1 MNADEPLTCP
11 IWASFEEVMT
21 ILTLVVLSAT
31 PRALSLGNAPLKL
44 PLELIRLNQIQS
56 HLISLNAYEYFVKVE
71 GFN

>member
-1 MNADEPLTCP
+1 
-11 IWASFEEVMT
+11 MT
-21 ILTLVVLSAT
+21 ILTLAVPGAT

-56 HLISLNAYEYFVKVE
+56 HLISLNANEYFVKVE